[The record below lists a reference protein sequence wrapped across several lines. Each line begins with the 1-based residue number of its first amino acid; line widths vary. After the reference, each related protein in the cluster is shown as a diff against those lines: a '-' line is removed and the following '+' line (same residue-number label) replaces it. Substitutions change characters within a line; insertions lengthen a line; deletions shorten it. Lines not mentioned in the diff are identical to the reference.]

1 MAHPFK
7 HGSAAHPDLIE
18 RILLELADE
27 RRAAYQDFQAEE
39 ALELIAWL
47 HLAGHR
53 YTRYSRAAHRLG
65 SNHWQSIEAL
75 AESALAAGRHDVAV
89 DVFRAADQPG
99 MHRDHLR
106 RRCLALTGVQL
117 DDGAPRLRVVD
128 DTARSEQGW

>member
-1 MAHPFK
+1 
-7 HGSAAHPDLIE
+7 S
-18 RILLELADE
+18 
-27 RRAAYQDFQAEE
+27 
-39 ALELIAWL
+39 LELIAWL

-53 YTRYSRAAHRLG
+53 YTRYSQAAHRLS

-106 RRCLALTGVQL
+106 QRCLALTGLQL
-117 DDGAPRLRVVD
+117 DDGAPRLCVVD